1 MSISPI
7 TKTVNLSEDFRIR
20 EQIQADLLR
29 RIAASPIDNRAALS
43 DYLPAADEHQHKV
56 IHASESTL
64 RLVAPAGSGKTQT
77 VVNRVLNLIKNGAP
91 PDRILVLTFD
101 TSAAKALRDKM
112 AEQTQTLG
120 IPLRDFRVAT
130 VNACGY
136 GILRRYFPQDFKSV
150 VSKSQTR
157 GMIYSMKRDLASTGQ
172 ERADLLPNVVRDRVY
187 FEFFSLLKNEL
198 LDPRNVDKPAFAD
211 FVCTSPHAEPFLL
224 NALPFG
230 TPARRNRLSP
240 EELSGLRKVIG
251 ILVWMYQRYESK
263 LRALNV
269 IDFDDQKLRA
279 YVNLQ
284 ANPAVRSAVQS
295 RFTEVIVDEFQ
306 DINRL
311 DFAFIKSIAERSRL
325 LVVGDDDQAIYGF
338 RGCSPQYIIH
348 LEKHLNRPHGSYELR
363 TNYRC
368 PPNIVEHAMQLIRFN
383 RNRID
388 KTPVSHSKV
397 PAHIAV
403 ESTGT
408 AGLEARSVVAYIMR
422 VRSRNPKLGFDN
434 FAVLYRTN
442 AQSLPLQVEL
452 ILNDIPYWVR
462 EEDNVL
468 GNDSLAKFLAVL
480 RVRLA
485 RREGRNPNARD
496 GAMLIASY
504 FRYVTDFQLGAIE
517 RLLQKNGDFD
527 AVLKS
532 ESFYQVLP
540 KARTSRCR
548 EAVLGLLSLGG
559 RLSRVVSYL
568 ATEFKGFIGIIGS
581 LEDVIDHRV
590 PLGEIFDLAANHKGG
605 EKDFLMTM
613 ESALSRAR
621 QRHAGRAE
629 DDGVALLTYFKA
641 KGRQWHTVILTTCNQ
656 GLIPHKKAPVE
667 DERRLFYVA
676 MTRASA
682 NLVIS
687 YVGKSCNNKV
697 KPSQFLAE
705 AGLLRP

>member
-1 MSISPI
+1 
-7 TKTVNLSEDFRIR
+7 
-20 EQIQADLLR
+20 
-29 RIAASPIDNRAALS
+29 
-43 DYLPAADEHQHKV
+43 
-56 IHASESTL
+56 
-64 RLVAPAGSGKTQT
+64 
-77 VVNRVLNLIKNGAP
+77 
-91 PDRILVLTFD
+91 
-101 TSAAKALRDKM
+101 
-112 AEQTQTLG
+112 
-120 IPLRDFRVAT
+120 
-130 VNACGY
+130 
-136 GILRRYFPQDFKSV
+136 
-150 VSKSQTR
+150 
-157 GMIYSMKRDLASTGQ
+157 
-172 ERADLLPNVVRDRVY
+172 
-187 FEFFSLLKNEL
+187 
-198 LDPRNVDKPAFAD
+198 
-211 FVCTSPHAEPFLL
+211 
-224 NALPFG
+224 
-230 TPARRNRLSP
+230 
-240 EELSGLRKVIG
+240 
-251 ILVWMYQRYESK
+251 
-263 LRALNV
+263 
-269 IDFDDQKLRA
+269 
-279 YVNLQ
+279 
-284 ANPAVRSAVQS
+284 
-295 RFTEVIVDEFQ
+295 
-306 DINRL
+306 
-311 DFAFIKSIAERSRL
+311 
-325 LVVGDDDQAIYGF
+325 
-338 RGCSPQYIIH
+338 
-348 LEKHLNRPHGSYELR
+348 
-363 TNYRC
+363 
-368 PPNIVEHAMQLIRFN
+368 MQLIRFN

-656 GLIPHKKAPVE
+656 GLIPHKKAPLE

-705 AGLLRP
+705 AGLLQAVEVLPARIALQPGENDQSSIFSRPQN